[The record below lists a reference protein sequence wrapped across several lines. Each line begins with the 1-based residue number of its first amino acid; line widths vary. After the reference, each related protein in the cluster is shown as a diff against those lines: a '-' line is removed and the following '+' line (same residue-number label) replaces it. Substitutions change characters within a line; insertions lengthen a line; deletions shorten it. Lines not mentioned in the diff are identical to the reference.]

1 MGGKIKRRPVE
12 PDPTYNSIIVGQ
24 TINYVLKKGKK
35 TLARNIVYKSFE
47 IINQKTNR
55 PAIDVFEEAVRNAR
69 PMLEVKP
76 RRVGG
81 AVYQIPR
88 EVPEKRGVALAL
100 RWIVEAAKKKK
111 GKPMHEKMAIE
122 IMACANKEGEAIR
135 KRDAVHKMA
144 EANKAFAHLG

>member
-12 PDPTYNSIIVGQ
+12 PDPTYNSVIVGQ
-24 TINYVLKKGKK
+24 IINYVLRKGKK
-35 TLARNIVYKSFE
+35 ALARNIVYNSFE
-47 IINQKTNR
+47 IINQKTSR
-55 PAIDVFEEAVRNAR
+55 PAIDVFEEAVKNAR

-100 RWIVEAAKKKK
+100 RWIVEASKKKK
-111 GKPMHEKMAIE
+111 GKPMHEKLAIE

-144 EANKAFAHLG
+144 DANKAFAHLG